1 MSIEANLRAELRLQN
16 LRDRARLA
24 EELRLQNLRDKV
36 RLAEAREERRKA
48 AEPIRQQM
56 AELQAAKARQRI
68 EAQLKKQAQEEDK
81 PLIIAAREA
90 WRARRAERKQQRLE
104 EVAQKRGAAMTSSA
118 VIASPSDSD
127 PTGKIVL
134 KIRAFNRSG
143 VICVPDDVVPVL
155 CLSARALPTI
165 GIGKLKHKRIRF
177 KMSGHKP
184 WACDRLGFLPN

>member
-56 AELQAAKARQRI
+56 AELRAVKARQRI
-68 EAQLKKQAQEEDK
+68 EAQLKKQAQEEDR

-90 WRARRAERKQQRLE
+90 WRAAREALKKQRRE
-104 EVAQKRGAAMTSSA
+104 EAAQKSRTAMTSSA
-118 VIASPSDSD
+118 VIASPSVSD

-134 KIRAFNRSG
+134 KIRAYRSG

-155 CLSARALPTI
+155 CLSARAWPTI

>member
-118 VIASPSDSD
+118 VIASPSASD

-134 KIRAFNRSG
+134 KIRASDLSG
-143 VICVPDDVVPVL
+143 VRYVLDDVASAFSF
-155 CLSARALPTI
+155 SARAWSRIPI
-165 GIGKLKHKRIRF
+165 AKLQHHRIRF
-177 KMSGHKP
+177 KMSGHKR